1 MLLARFAVPVIAKR
15 CQGITL
21 AFKVTAGDV
30 IQKQCRLTGP
40 APRCEQA
47 ALDGRLMVSQ
57 PRQVVIEII
66 LIKTARQLQH
76 LTGRVRLGEAHRRQ
90 PRALINDPG
99 DDLPQRQLA
108 GEIRAQRR
116 FDPQAAR
123 GVVKDP
129 DGAYRAAFLQLGG
142 VCESTQ
148 NGEVV
153 LVLQSQAD
161 RCHFLGCAVGEVR
174 NGPIFDL
181 ASLAVGLTQEDT
193 AVGSAIGSNARR
205 LGDIHNYDNKAIF
218 PQMLGEPEK
227 SSDYK
232 SSSKRAAN
240 SRGSP
245 HLCHS
250 LWGEHT
256 IKHIAHACFPI
267 GHEDGIGLW
276 YERDPLRLVESSDG
290 MQMYPC
296 LQVEDLQR
304 IVAQC
309 GDEQSLALEVAA

>member
-1 MLLARFAVPVIAKR
+1 
-15 CQGITL
+15 
-21 AFKVTAGDV
+21 
-30 IQKQCRLTGP
+30 
-40 APRCEQA
+40 
-47 ALDGRLMVSQ
+47 
-57 PRQVVIEII
+57 
-66 LIKTARQLQH
+66 
-76 LTGRVRLGEAHRRQ
+76 
-90 PRALINDPG
+90 
-99 DDLPQRQLA
+99 
-108 GEIRAQRR
+108 
-116 FDPQAAR
+116 
-123 GVVKDP
+123 
-129 DGAYRAAFLQLGG
+129 
-142 VCESTQ
+142 
-148 NGEVV
+148 
-153 LVLQSQAD
+153 

-227 SSDYK
+227 SSAYK

-267 GHEDGIGLW
+267 GHEDGIGLMSMQQW
-276 YERDPLRLVESSDG
+276 EDVSRIIAAVHFGKDVIDFHLVSRHE
-290 MQMYPC
+290 
-296 LQVEDLQR
+296 V
-304 IVAQC
+304 
-309 GDEQSLALEVAA
+309 SLAFPALTLLVLHEPGYARCEVWTATIAFAPVDPVAVIWTACALDY